1 MVNNV
6 MNGLEACLGTTG
18 LLGFL
23 GGYVNLY
30 STLAVT
36 NSTFSSTPCS
46 VLHRDPRLLHPIM
59 PVYELFCLARP
70 QISQQSLAAVIKTAA
85 NVVLTN
91 AGVMTDVTSYGHRD
105 LAYPIRKAGSKYTE
119 VRTAS

>member
-1 MVNNV
+1 
-6 MNGLEACLGTTG
+6 
-18 LLGFL
+18 
-23 GGYVNLY
+23 
-30 STLAVT
+30 
-36 NSTFSSTPCS
+36 
-46 VLHRDPRLLHPIM
+46 M